1 MRQKERKIHEIISFS
16 GDIMQIKT
24 YRQLVKKVKEY
35 CSSLMGFEQCAIF
48 FLNSKSKF
56 QSLIRNHFHLFS

>member
-1 MRQKERKIHEIISFS
+1 
-16 GDIMQIKT
+16 
-24 YRQLVKKVKEY
+24 VKEY